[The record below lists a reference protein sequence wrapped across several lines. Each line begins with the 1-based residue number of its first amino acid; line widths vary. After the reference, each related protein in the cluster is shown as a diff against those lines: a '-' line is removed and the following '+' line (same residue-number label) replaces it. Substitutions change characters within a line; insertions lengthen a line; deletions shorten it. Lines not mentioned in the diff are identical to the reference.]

1 MSNAQAGTEQDVV
14 DVLTADH
21 HEIATIL
28 VELESRQGSAEHRR
42 RLADVLIAELVRH
55 AVAEEMYVY
64 PAARRALPDGD
75 QLAEH
80 EIAEHA
86 AAERTLKEL
95 EPLDPSSARFEPLIS
110 HLTKTIRHHV
120 REEEAEL
127 FPRLRAAVAHEE
139 LVELAERVQAAK
151 RHLPTRPHPGTPD
164 HPPANRL
171 LHPGAGLV
179 DRIRDALS
187 GRPTTLA
194 ELADPQDSELAD
206 PRG

>member
-1 MSNAQAGTEQDVV
+1 MSDPQATTGRDVV

-21 HEIATIL
+21 HEIEAIF
-28 VELESRQGSAEHRR
+28 VELENPQGTAGHRR

-64 PAARRALPDGD
+64 PTARRALPDGD

-95 EPLDPSSARFEPLIS
+95 EPLDPSDARFEPLIS
-110 HLTKTIRHHV
+110 HLTKSIRQHV
-120 REEEAEL
+120 REEESEL

-139 LVELAERVQAAK
+139 LVELADRVRAAK
-151 RHLPTRPHPGTPD
+151 GHLPTRPHPGTPD

-171 LHPGAGLV
+171 LNPGAGLV
-179 DRIRDALS
+179 DRIRDTLS
-187 GRPTTLA
+187 GRPTTRA
-194 ELADPQDSELAD
+194 ELHDGQD
-206 PRG
+206 

>member
-1 MSNAQAGTEQDVV
+1 MSNAQATTGQDVV

-21 HEIATIL
+21 HEVEAIF
-28 VELESRQGSAEHRR
+28 VELEARQGTAEHRR
-42 RLADVLIAELVRH
+42 RLVDVLIAELVRH

-64 PAARRALPDGD
+64 PTARRALPDGD
-75 QLAEH
+75 QIVEH

-95 EPLDPSSARFEPLIS
+95 EPLDPSEARFEPLLS
-110 HLTKTIRHHV
+110 HLTKSIRHHLK
-120 REEEAEL
+120 EEEAEL
-127 FPRLRAAVAHEE
+127 FPRLRAAVAREE
-139 LVELAERVQAAK
+139 LVELADRMQAAK

-171 LHPGAGLV
+171 LNPGAGLV

-187 GRPTTLA
+187 GRPTTMA
-194 ELADPQDSELAD
+194 ELHGEQD
-206 PRG
+206 